1 MTVRRATTEDVAE
14 LVAMRWEMSVEQ
26 GEARVDRASFEREC
40 KPFVR
45 DALAGRQWT
54 VWVAEVD
61 GRLAATMWVCRVPR
75 VPWPWRQTSPWG
87 YVTNVFTRPQQR
99 DRGVGSE
106 LLKAVAD
113 WSREDGLHLLLVWP
127 SERSVPFYARAG
139 FRPTDALELALH
151 PDE

>member
-40 KPFVR
+40 EPFVR

-61 GRLAATMWVCRVPR
+61 LRLAATIWVCRVPR
-75 VPWPWRQTSPWG
+75 FPRPWRS
-87 YVTNVFTRPQQR
+87 RPR
-99 DRGVGSE
+99 RG
-106 LLKAVAD
+106 A
-113 WSREDGLHLLLVWP
+113 
-127 SERSVPFYARAG
+127 
-139 FRPTDALELALH
+139 T
-151 PDE
+151 